1 MNGPRK
7 NLTPLDMMMMNRA
20 SMQGGVMNFLGK
32 QPEVTAPIRA
42 QSHADS
48 PPVELAYITDA
59 EKDLLVKANI
69 HGSMAG
75 KPNPGPAGIAS
86 LDDFFST
93 PGGGIGGGSTADAG
107 PDRQTT
113 VYDQGQGTITS
124 IQPALGGGG
133 GGTSAEDFGIQPG
146 MAVGG
151 SDSGT
156 VFQGTDFVPAPGQAD
171 RPGTFVPV
179 SDTRQ
184 KQLAEANRLRTKALQ
199 DDLNRRLGIVTQDKF
214 GVLQPFVDDA
224 TNKFKNFAGIFPN
237 FNVDFSNFQFPSLLT
252 ALKNVKPTAESFR
265 DPNFLATMRT
275 QFKNEKEFE
284 EYVKEYENE
293 IKEGFAGEGRDYKE
307 LVEKGELP
315 SDFGQEFKN
324 RMETAYNQAIT
335 GDLGSDLQI
344 RTNPVGYYTDEEG
357 KVTNVPQTSGQALTM
372 AESLTFADIE
382 NNPNLSKTEKRRLG
396 AALMEARAIA
406 ADNRTTTDATG
417 QVVSGKPILP
427 PTVPPL
433 PGPRPGPVP
442 DPRPGPIPTPTPF
455 PGTGIIGAVTDPRFV
470 GPSFPGVLP
479 RGQNYFNQGIADPR
493 FQQYFQNLQ
502 AFPRIV

>member
-1 MNGPRK
+1 
-7 NLTPLDMMMMNRA
+7 
-20 SMQGGVMNFLGK
+20 
-32 QPEVTAPIRA
+32 
-42 QSHADS
+42 
-48 PPVELAYITDA
+48 
-59 EKDLLVKANI
+59 

-93 PGGGIGGGSTADAG
+93 PGGGIGGGSTADARE
-107 PDRQTT
+107 PDRPDRP
-113 VYDQGQGTITS
+113 V
-124 IQPALGGGG
+124 LGGGG
-133 GGTSAEDFGIQPG
+133 GGQSAEDFGIQPG
-146 MAVGG
+146 MAVGQG
-151 SDSGT
+151 SQGAGT
-156 VFQGTDFVPAPGQAD
+156 VYDTTQFEPAPGQAD
-171 RPGTFVPV
+171 KPGQLVEVLPEK
-179 SDTRQ
+179 Q
-184 KQLAEANRLRTKALQ
+184 KQLEALAEANRLKTVR
-199 DDLNRRLGIVTQDKF
+199 DLNERLGIVTQDKF

-224 TNKFKNFAGIFPN
+224 TSKFRNFAGIFPN

-315 SDFGQEFKN
+315 SDFGQEFKD

-396 AALMEARAIA
+396 AALMEARALA

-417 QVVSGKPILP
+417 QMVSNQPVLP
-427 PTVPPL
+427 VPG
-433 PGPRPGPVP
+433 PGPFPRPG
-442 DPRPGPIPTPTPF
+442 
-455 PGTGIIGAVTDPRFV
+455 
-470 GPSFPGVLP
+470 
-479 RGQNYFNQGIADPR
+479 
-493 FQQYFQNLQ
+493 
-502 AFPRIV
+502 

>member
-86 LDDFFST
+86 LDDFFQT
-93 PGGGIGGGSTADAG
+93 PGGGIGGGSTADARE
-107 PDRQTT
+107 PDRLDRP
-113 VYDQGQGTITS
+113 V
-124 IQPALGGGG
+124 LGGGG
-133 GGTSAEDFGIQPG
+133 GGQSAEDFGVQPG
-146 MAVGG
+146 MAV
-151 SDSGT
+151 SDSGQ

-184 KQLAEANRLRTKALQ
+184 KQLEALAEANRLKTVR
-199 DDLNRRLGIVTQDKF
+199 DLNERLGIVTPDKS
-214 GVLQPFVDDA
+214 GVFS
-224 TNKFKNFAGIFPN
+224 NFKFSDLIPTLSPSGERLIEGFK
-237 FNVDFSNFQFPSLLT
+237 NFQFPSVLS
-252 ALKNVKPTAESFR
+252 AFKVFQPPTAESFR
-265 DPNFLATMRT
+265 NPNFLATMADKYQLKT
-275 QFKNEKEFE
+275 DKDFKSF
-284 EYVKEYENE
+284 VKDYEDE
-293 IKEGFAGEGRDYKE
+293 IKEGLAGEGRDVKE
-307 LVEKGELP
+307 LIEAGAIP
-315 SDFGQEFKN
+315 DDFESLASTLKEN
-324 RMETAYNQAIT
+324 MDSALERAKK

-344 RTNPVGYYTDEEG
+344 RTNPTGYYTDEEG

-382 NNPNLSKTEKRRLG
+382 NSDLGNAEKRRLG

-406 ADNRTTTDATG
+406 NEKKSREARDIGNMQG

-433 PGPRPGPVP
+433 PGPGLPVP
-442 DPRPGPIPTPTPF
+442 RPPGSPIITPTPTPF
-455 PGTGIIGAVTDPRFV
+455 PGEGIISAVTDPRFV
-470 GPSFPGVLP
+470 GPMFPGVP
-479 RGQNYFNQGIADPR
+479 TAQNYFNQGIADPR
-493 FQQYFQNLQ
+493 FQQFFQIASQ
-502 AFPRIV
+502 FPTTATG

>member
-107 PDRQTT
+107 PDRKTT

-146 MAVGG
+146 MAV
-151 SDSGT
+151 SDSGQ

-184 KQLAEANRLRTKALQ
+184 KQLEEANRLRTKALQ

-214 GVLQPFVDDA
+214 GVLQPLVDDA
-224 TNKFKNFAGIFPN
+224 TSKFRNFAGLFPT
-237 FNVDFSNFQFPSLLT
+237 FSTFQNLT
-252 ALKNVKPTAESFR
+252 KEIRPTVESFN
-265 DPNFLATMRT
+265 DPNFLATMRNEFKT
-275 QFKNEKEFE
+275 QKEFND
-284 EYVKEYENE
+284 YVDE
-293 IKEGFAGEGRDYKE
+293 YKE
-307 LVEKGELP
+307 LLDEAYA
-315 SDFGQEFKN
+315 GQGDVGDEFRD
-324 RMETAYNQAIT
+324 RMESAYNLATT
-335 GDLGSDLQI
+335 GELGSDLQI
-344 RTNPVGYYTDEEG
+344 RTNPTGYYTEKDDEG
-357 KVTNVPQTSGQALTM
+357 NIKVANVPQTSGQALTM
-372 AESLTFADIE
+372 AENLTFADIE
-382 NNPNLSKTEKRRLG
+382 NSNLSKTEKRRLG
-396 AALMEARAIA
+396 AALMEARALA
-406 ADNRTTTDATG
+406 MDRQTTTDAQG
-417 QVVSGKPILP
+417 QMVASKPMLP
-427 PTVPPL
+427 MPL
-433 PGPRPGPVP
+433 PGPMPGPGPV
-442 DPRPGPIPTPTPF
+442 PRPGPIEPPVLPTPTPF

-470 GPSFPGVLP
+470 GPSFPGVTTA
-479 RGQNYFNQGIADPR
+479 QNYFNQGIADPR
-493 FQQYFQNLQ
+493 FQRFFQIANQ
-502 AFPRIV
+502 FPTTT

>member
-1 MNGPRK
+1 
-7 NLTPLDMMMMNRA
+7 MMMMNRA

-32 QPEVTAPIRA
+32 QPEVTAPIKA

-93 PGGGIGGGSTADAG
+93 PGGGIGGGSTADATQ
-107 PDRQTT
+107 PDRPDRP
-113 VYDQGQGTITS
+113 V
-124 IQPALGGGG
+124 LGGGG
-133 GGTSAEDFGIQPG
+133 GGQSAEDFGINPG

-151 SDSGT
+151 GDQGT
-156 VFQGTDFVPAPGQAD
+156 GGQVFQGTDFVPAPGQAD
-171 RPGTFVPV
+171 KPGTFVPV
-179 SDTRQ
+179 IDEKQ
-184 KQLAEANRLRTKALQ
+184 KQLEALAEANRLKTLS
-199 DDLNRRLGIVTQDKF
+199 NLGIVTPDKS
-214 GVLQPFVDDA
+214 GVF
-224 TNKFKNFAGIFPN
+224 KFSDLLPK
-237 FNVDFSNFQFPSLLT
+237 FNVDFSNFQFPSVLS
-252 ALKNVKPTAESFR
+252 ALKVFQKPTAESFR
-265 DPNFLATMRT
+265 NPNYLATMRNE
-275 QFKNEKEFE
+275 FKTEKEFDDF
-284 EYVKEYENE
+284 VKEYENE

-406 ADNRTTTDATG
+406 NEDRSRAARDLERMGGVGGVGVNPSD
-417 QVVSGKPILP
+417 PM
-427 PTVPPL
+427 
-433 PGPRPGPVP
+433 PV
-442 DPRPGPIPTPTPF
+442 PRPGPIRPPILPTPIPTPTPTPF
-455 PGTGIIGAVTDPRFV
+455 PGTGIISAVTDPRFV
-470 GPSFPGVLP
+470 GPSFPGVTTA
-479 RGQNYFNQGIADPR
+479 QNYFNQGIANPNFQR
-493 FQQYFQNLQ
+493 FFQIANQ
-502 AFPRIV
+502 FPTTT

>member
-32 QPEVTAPIRA
+32 QPEVTAPVRA

-107 PDRQTT
+107 PDRKTT

-199 DDLNRRLGIVTQDKF
+199 DDLNRRLGVVTQDKF
-214 GVLQPFVDDA
+214 GVFQPLVDDA
-224 TNKFKNFAGIFPN
+224 TSKFRNFAGLFPTFSTFQN
-237 FNVDFSNFQFPSLLT
+237 LTKEIRPTVD
-252 ALKNVKPTAESFR
+252 SFK
-265 DPNFLATMRT
+265 DPNFLATLEE
-275 QFKNEKEFE
+275 QFKNNPKTFNKKDYYNEYKDLIDEAFNMEDSEAAMGRSEDIFNTRTEKA
-284 EYVKEYENE
+284 YEQAQ
-293 IKEGFAGEGRDYKE
+293 AGE
-307 LVEKGELP
+307 
-315 SDFGQEFKN
+315 
-324 RMETAYNQAIT
+324 
-335 GDLGSDLQI
+335 LGSALQI
-344 RTNPVGYYTDEEG
+344 RTNPTGYYTDEEG
-357 KVTNVPQTSGQALTM
+357 KVTNTPQTSGQALTM

-382 NNPNLSKTEKRRLG
+382 NSNLSNAEKRRLG
-396 AALMEARAIA
+396 AALMEARALA

-417 QVVSGKPILP
+417 QVVSNQPLLP
-427 PTVPPL
+427 APPMPT
-433 PGPRPGPVP
+433 PGPVP
-442 DPRPGPIPTPTPF
+442 RPPGSPIITPTPTPTPF
-455 PGTGIIGAVTDPRFV
+455 PGEGIIGAVTDPRFV
-470 GPSFPGVLP
+470 GPSFPGVTTA
-479 RGQNYFNQGIADPR
+479 QNYFNQGIADPR
-493 FQQYFQNLQ
+493 FARFFQIANQ
-502 AFPRIV
+502 FPTTATT

>member
-93 PGGGIGGGSTADAG
+93 PGGGIGGGSTADARE
-107 PDRQTT
+107 PDRPDRP
-113 VYDQGQGTITS
+113 V
-124 IQPALGGGG
+124 LGGGG
-133 GGTSAEDFGIQPG
+133 GGQSAEDFGIQPG
-146 MAVGG
+146 MAVGQG
-151 SDSGT
+151 SQGAGT
-156 VFQGTDFVPAPGQAD
+156 VYDTTQFEPAPGQAD
-171 RPGTFVPV
+171 KPGQLVEVLPEK
-179 SDTRQ
+179 Q
-184 KQLAEANRLRTKALQ
+184 KQLEALAEANRLKTVR
-199 DDLNRRLGIVTQDKF
+199 DLNERLGIVTQDKF

-224 TNKFKNFAGIFPN
+224 TSKFRNFAGIFPN

-315 SDFGQEFKN
+315 SDFGQEFKD

-396 AALMEARAIA
+396 AALMEARALA
-406 ADNRTTTDATG
+406 MDRQTTTDAQG
-417 QVVSGKPILP
+417 QMVSKLP
-427 PTVPPL
+427 PGTPIQIPL
-433 PGPRPGPVP
+433 PGPRPGPI
-442 DPRPGPIPTPTPF
+442 DPGFELRPPTPTPF
-455 PGTGIIGAVTDPRFV
+455 PGQGIMSAVTDPRFV
-470 GPSFPGVLP
+470 GPRFPGILP
-479 RGQNYFNQGIADPR
+479 TGQNYFNQGVADPR
-493 FQQYFQNLQ
+493 FQQFFNIASQ
-502 AFPRIV
+502 FPTTATG

>member
-32 QPEVTAPIRA
+32 QPEVTAPIKA

-86 LDDFFST
+86 LDDFFQT
-93 PGGGIGGGSTADAG
+93 PGGGIGGGSTADATQ
-107 PDRQTT
+107 PDRPNRP
-113 VYDQGQGTITS
+113 V
-124 IQPALGGGG
+124 LGGGG
-133 GGTSAEDFGIQPG
+133 GGQSAEDFGINPG
-146 MAVGG
+146 MAV
-151 SDSGT
+151 SDSGQ

-184 KQLAEANRLRTKALQ
+184 KQLEEANRLRTKTLQ
-199 DDLNRRLGIVTQDKF
+199 DDLNKRLGIVTPDRF
-214 GVLQPFVDDA
+214 
-224 TNKFKNFAGIFPN
+224 GIFKDADTGVSGIDTTLKNIYDRITGGAN
-237 FNVDFSNFQFPSLLT
+237 FTFPSVLS
-252 ALKNVKPTAESFR
+252 ALKVFQKPTAESFR
-265 DPNFLATMRT
+265 DPNTLAILEEQFRNNPSFDKKDFYNEYKDLIDEAFDMEDSESAMGRSEDIFNTRT
-275 QFKNEKEFE
+275 EKA
-284 EYVKEYENE
+284 YEQAQ
-293 IKEGFAGEGRDYKE
+293 AGE
-307 LVEKGELP
+307 
-315 SDFGQEFKN
+315 
-324 RMETAYNQAIT
+324 
-335 GDLGSDLQI
+335 LGSGLQI
-344 RTNPVGYYTDEEG
+344 RTNPTGYYTDEKG
-357 KVTNVPQTSGQALTM
+357 KVTNTPQTSGQALTM
-372 AESLTFADIE
+372 AENLTFADIE
-382 NNPNLSKTEKRRLG
+382 NSSLGNAEKRRLG
-396 AALMEARAIA
+396 AALMEARALA

-417 QVVSGKPILP
+417 QMVASKPLLP
-427 PTVPPL
+427 MPL

-442 DPRPGPIPTPTPF
+442 DPRPEPILTPTPTPF
-455 PGTGIIGAVTDPRFV
+455 PGTGIMGAVTDPRFV
-470 GPSFPGVLP
+470 GPSFAGALP
-479 RGQNYFNQGIADPR
+479 TGQNYFNQGIADPR

>member
-32 QPEVTAPIRA
+32 QPEVTAPVRA

-93 PGGGIGGGSTADAG
+93 PGGGIGGGSTQDTG
-107 PDRQTT
+107 
-113 VYDQGQGTITS
+113 GS
-124 IQPALGGGG
+124 IGGGPG
-133 GGTSAEDFGIQPG
+133 GQESAEDFGIQPG

-156 VFQGTDFVPAPGQAD
+156 VFQGTDFVPAPGTNQPD
-171 RPGTFVPV
+171 RPGKFVPV

-224 TNKFKNFAGIFPN
+224 TSKFKNFAGLFPTFSTFQN
-237 FNVDFSNFQFPSLLT
+237 LVKEIRPTVDSF
-252 ALKNVKPTAESFR
+252 KN
-265 DPNFLATMRT
+265 PNFLATMENKFRT
-275 QFKNEKEFE
+275 DPNFSKKDFYNEYKDLIDEAFDME
-284 EYVKEYENE
+284 DSEAAMGRSEDIFNTRTEKAYEQAQ
-293 IKEGFAGEGRDYKE
+293 AGE
-307 LVEKGELP
+307 
-315 SDFGQEFKN
+315 
-324 RMETAYNQAIT
+324 
-335 GDLGSDLQI
+335 LGSDLQI
-344 RTNPVGYYTDEEG
+344 RTNPTGYYTDEKG
-357 KVTNVPQTSGQALTM
+357 KVTNTPQTSGQALTM
-372 AESLTFADIE
+372 AENLTFADIE
-382 NNPNLSKTEKRRLG
+382 NSKLGNAEKRRLG
-396 AALMEARAIA
+396 AALMEARALA
-406 ADNRTTTDATG
+406 MDRQTTTDAQG
-417 QVVSGKPILP
+417 QMVSKLP
-427 PTVPPL
+427 PGTPIQIPL
-433 PGPRPGPVP
+433 PGPRPGPI
-442 DPRPGPIPTPTPF
+442 PGPGLPEPIPTPTPTPF

-470 GPSFPGVLP
+470 GPSFPGVTTA
-479 RGQNYFNQGIADPR
+479 QNYFNQGIADPR
-493 FQQYFQNLQ
+493 FQRFFQIANQ
-502 AFPRIV
+502 FPTTT

>member
-32 QPEVTAPIRA
+32 QPEVTAPVRA
-42 QSHADS
+42 QSHAAS

-107 PDRQTT
+107 TDRKTT

-146 MAVGG
+146 RAVGG

-184 KQLAEANRLRTKALQ
+184 KQLEA
-199 DDLNRRLGIVTQDKF
+199 
-214 GVLQPFVDDA
+214 
-224 TNKFKNFAGIFPN
+224 
-237 FNVDFSNFQFPSLLT
+237 
-252 ALKNVKPTAESFR
+252 
-265 DPNFLATMRT
+265 LA
-275 QFKNEKEFE
+275 K
-284 EYVKEYENE
+284 
-293 IKEGFAGEGRDYKE
+293 
-307 LVEKGELP
+307 
-315 SDFGQEFKN
+315 
-324 RMETAYNQAIT
+324 
-335 GDLGSDLQI
+335 
-344 RTNPVGYYTDEEG
+344 
-357 KVTNVPQTSGQALTM
+357 
-372 AESLTFADIE
+372 
-382 NNPNLSKTEKRRLG
+382 
-396 AALMEARAIA
+396 EAR
-406 ADNRTTTDATG
+406 DKNDRD
-417 QVVSGKPILP
+417 K
-427 PTVPPL
+427 
-433 PGPRPGPVP
+433 
-442 DPRPGPIPTPTPF
+442 
-455 PGTGIIGAVTDPRFV
+455 
-470 GPSFPGVLP
+470 
-479 RGQNYFNQGIADPR
+479 
-493 FQQYFQNLQ
+493 
-502 AFPRIV
+502 

>member
-86 LDDFFST
+86 LDDFFQT

-107 PDRQTT
+107 PDTKDDKG
-113 VYDQGQGTITS
+113 VIT
-124 IQPALGGGG
+124 PALGGGG
-133 GGTSAEDFGIQPG
+133 GGQSAEDFGIQPG
-146 MAVGG
+146 MAV
-151 SDSGT
+151 SDKGQ

-171 RPGTFVPV
+171 KPGQFVYVGGP
-179 SDTRQ
+179 
-184 KQLAEANRLRTKALQ
+184 KQLELEALAEANRLKTIQ
-199 DDLNRRLGIVTQDKF
+199 DINKNLGVVTPDKSGVFKFSDLLPK
-214 GVLQPFVDDA
+214 
-224 TNKFKNFAGIFPN
+224 
-237 FNVDFSNFQFPSLLT
+237 FNVDFSNLDFPGFIGSFGKLL
-252 ALKNVKPTAESFR
+252 KGIKPTAENFR

-315 SDFGQEFKN
+315 SDFGQEFKD

-406 ADNRTTTDATG
+406 NEDRSRAARDLERMGGVGGVGFNPFD
-417 QVVSGKPILP
+417 
-427 PTVPPL
+427 
-433 PGPRPGPVP
+433 PVP
-442 DPRPGPIPTPTPF
+442 VPRPGPIRPPILPTPIPTPTPTPF
-455 PGTGIIGAVTDPRFV
+455 PGTGIISAVTDPRFV
-470 GPSFPGVLP
+470 GPSFPGVP
-479 RGQNYFNQGIADPR
+479 NYFNQGIANPNFQR
-493 FQQYFQNLQ
+493 FFQIANQ
-502 AFPRIV
+502 FPTTT

>member
-1 MNGPRK
+1 
-7 NLTPLDMMMMNRA
+7 MMMMNRA

-86 LDDFFST
+86 LDDFFQT

-107 PDRQTT
+107 PDTKDDKG
-113 VYDQGQGTITS
+113 VIT
-124 IQPALGGGG
+124 PALGGGG
-133 GGTSAEDFGIQPG
+133 GGQSAEDFGIQPG
-146 MAVGG
+146 MAV
-151 SDSGT
+151 SDKGQ

-171 RPGTFVPV
+171 KPGQFVYVGGP
-179 SDTRQ
+179 
-184 KQLAEANRLRTKALQ
+184 KQLELEALAEANRLKTIQ
-199 DDLNRRLGIVTQDKF
+199 DINKNLGVVTPDKSGVFKFSDLLPK
-214 GVLQPFVDDA
+214 
-224 TNKFKNFAGIFPN
+224 
-237 FNVDFSNFQFPSLLT
+237 FNVDFSNLDFPGFIGSFGKLL
-252 ALKNVKPTAESFR
+252 KGIKPTAENFR

-315 SDFGQEFKN
+315 SDFGQEFKD

-406 ADNRTTTDATG
+406 NEDRSRAARDLERMGGVGGVGFNPFD
-417 QVVSGKPILP
+417 
-427 PTVPPL
+427 
-433 PGPRPGPVP
+433 PVP
-442 DPRPGPIPTPTPF
+442 VPRPGPIRPPILPTPIPTPTPTPF
-455 PGTGIIGAVTDPRFV
+455 PGTGIISAVTDPRFV
-470 GPSFPGVLP
+470 GPSFPGVP
-479 RGQNYFNQGIADPR
+479 NYFNQGIANPNFQR
-493 FQQYFQNLQ
+493 FFQIANQ
-502 AFPRIV
+502 FPTTT

>member
-93 PGGGIGGGSTADAG
+93 PGGGIGGGSTADARE
-107 PDRQTT
+107 PDRPNEP
-113 VYDQGQGTITS
+113 V
-124 IQPALGGGG
+124 LGGGG

-184 KQLAEANRLRTKALQ
+184 KQLEEANRLRTKALQ

-214 GVLQPFVDDA
+214 GVLQPLVDDA
-224 TNKFKNFAGIFPN
+224 TSKFRNFAGIFPN

-307 LVEKGELP
+307 LVEKG
-315 SDFGQEFKN
+315 
-324 RMETAYNQAIT
+324 
-335 GDLGSDLQI
+335 
-344 RTNPVGYYTDEEG
+344 
-357 KVTNVPQTSGQALTM
+357 
-372 AESLTFADIE
+372 
-382 NNPNLSKTEKRRLG
+382 
-396 AALMEARAIA
+396 
-406 ADNRTTTDATG
+406 
-417 QVVSGKPILP
+417 
-427 PTVPPL
+427 
-433 PGPRPGPVP
+433 
-442 DPRPGPIPTPTPF
+442 
-455 PGTGIIGAVTDPRFV
+455 
-470 GPSFPGVLP
+470 
-479 RGQNYFNQGIADPR
+479 
-493 FQQYFQNLQ
+493 
-502 AFPRIV
+502 

>member
-93 PGGGIGGGSTADAG
+93 PGGGIGGGSTADATQ
-107 PDRQTT
+107 PDRPDRP
-113 VYDQGQGTITS
+113 V
-124 IQPALGGGG
+124 LGGGG
-133 GGTSAEDFGIQPG
+133 GGQSAEDFGIQPG

-151 SDSGT
+151 GDQGT
-156 VFQGTDFVPAPGQAD
+156 GGQVFQGTNFVPAPGQAD
-171 RPGTFVPV
+171 KPGTFVPV
-179 SDTRQ
+179 IDEKQ
-184 KQLAEANRLRTKALQ
+184 KQLEALAEANRLKTLS
-199 DDLNRRLGIVTQDKF
+199 NLGIVTPDRF
-214 GVLQPFVDDA
+214 
-224 TNKFKNFAGIFPN
+224 GIFKDADTGVSGIDTTLKNIYDRITGGAN
-237 FNVDFSNFQFPSLLT
+237 FTFPSVLS
-252 ALKNVKPTAESFR
+252 AFKVFQKPTAESFR
-265 DPNFLATMRT
+265 DPNYLATMRNEFLT
-275 QFKNEKEFE
+275 EKEFFDFF
-284 EYVKEYENE
+284 KEYENE

-307 LVEKGELP
+307 LAEAGELP
-315 SDFGQEFKN
+315 SDYGAEFKK

-406 ADNRTTTDATG
+406 ADNRTKDATG
-417 QVVSGKPILP
+417 QMVSKGPILP
-427 PTVPPL
+427 VPPL
-433 PGPRPGPVP
+433 PGPGLPPIRP
-442 DPRPGPIPTPTPF
+442 PGPIQPPVLPTPTPF
-455 PGTGIIGAVTDPRFV
+455 PGQGIISAVTDPRFV

-479 RGQNYFNQGIADPR
+479 TGQNYFNQGIADPR
-493 FQQYFQNLQ
+493 FQQFFQIASQ
-502 AFPRIV
+502 FPTTATG